1 MKKSIIMSLSA
12 LAMAGALTTMALTQ
26 PVKAAATTTLSDNAI
41 GVMFKNNTVLASAY
55 GDSSAHSDVSFAL
68 EGNAEKTLTVSR
80 ASYNSGKATIA
91 LGDTEK
97 TATSIINRTD
107 TTDPFKNIAAGSGQ
121 TGGNMQAIVT
131 NFKVTSLNDIH
142 LYWGAAEA
150 GFIELQSSAD
160 DGATWSIIK
169 TDDGEDATYAAPS
182 THNTSTDTDWNY
194 NTFSWKSSHVTD
206 LASTPVRLA
215 IVYFSFG
222 GAGANYCHM
231 GGLVVNA
238 LQAAKNFADTNTD
251 CAAFK
256 ASNDLID
263 NLIAIKASLTSDDIA
278 TLNSTT
284 MASASDSTYL
294 ARINMFLNA
303 AGKDT
308 IPAGASPI
316 LGIDSKDTPIA
327 ITITASAIA
336 LSAVA
341 LFFISKKKHANN
353 D

>member
-12 LAMAGALTTMALTQ
+12 LAMAGALTTMALAQ
-26 PVKAAATTTLSDNAI
+26 PVKTAATTLSDNAI
-41 GVMFKNNTVLASAY
+41 GVMFKSNTVLANAY
-55 GDSSAHSDVSFAL
+55 GDALAHNDVSFPI
-68 EGNAEKTLTVSR
+68 EGNSAKTLTVSR
-80 ASYNSGKATIA
+80 ASYSSGKATIA
-91 LGDTEK
+91 LGDTES
-97 TATSIINRTD
+97 TATTILNRTE
-107 TTDPFKNIAAGSGQ
+107 TADPFTNIATASGKSE
-121 TGGNMQAIVT
+121 GNLQAIVT
-131 NFKVTSLNDIH
+131 NFKVTNLNDIH

-182 THNTSTDTDWNY
+182 THNTATNSDWNY
-194 NTFSWKSSHVTD
+194 NVFSWKSWHVTT

-215 IVYFSFG
+215 IVYMSFG
-222 GAGANYCHM
+222 GIAGNYCHM

-263 NLIAIKASLTSDDIA
+263 NLIAIKASLTSDEIA
-278 TLNSTT
+278 TLNTTT

-308 IPAGASPI
+308 IPSGANAI
-316 LGIDSKDTPIA
+316 LGVDSKDAPMV
-327 ITITASAIA
+327 ITLTLGAVA

-341 LFFISKKKHANN
+341 LFFIIKKKKANN
-353 D
+353 